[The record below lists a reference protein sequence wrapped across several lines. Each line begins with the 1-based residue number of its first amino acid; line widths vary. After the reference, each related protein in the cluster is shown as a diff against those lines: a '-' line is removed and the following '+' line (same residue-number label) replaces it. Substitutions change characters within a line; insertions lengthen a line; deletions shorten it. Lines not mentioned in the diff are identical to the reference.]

1 MKITADATGAWIR
14 EQRERRGMTQGELA
28 AHLKLGQPMISRIE
42 AGRGPIDLE
51 RWVAVCDLLGR
62 SPVAALAEVL
72 GRS

>member
-1 MKITADATGAWIR
+1 MTSAGAWIR
-14 EQRERRGMTQGELA
+14 EQRERRGMTQAELA
-28 AHLKLGQPMISRIE
+28 HQLDLGQPMMSRIE

-51 RWVAVCDLLGR
+51 RWIAVCGLFGR